1 MKFIYENFSGDIF
14 PGFCETTLY
23 NSGMFDYCKCPDG
36 FYKDFKAEEFQNY
49 QIETCKDWVSEM
61 AKQIKGNPIGLKIL
75 GYAGMSSP
83 REYNF
88 RTDRISVLINV
99 NLSKLKKICFTDNSA
114 EFNKYLADN
123 WTSYSGFISF
133 IPNNLYRFKDK
144 YINRPN
150 SRDELTQIMIE
161 WYLLKFIDFDEIT
174 MDMYDSQYERLEG
187 KLALIK
193 DEDSSEWNYEYSDET
208 DMYIPTEKIA

>member
-1 MKFIYENFSGDIF
+1 
-14 PGFCETTLY
+14 
-23 NSGMFDYCKCPDG
+23 
-36 FYKDFKAEEFQNY
+36 
-49 QIETCKDWVSEM
+49 M

-144 YINRPN
+144 YINRPD

-187 KLALIK
+187 KLALVK
-193 DEDSSEWNYEYSDET
+193 DEDSSEWNYEYSNET